1 MIKRSLFIIIILISV
16 SSLLSNFKVFHVN
29 IQQHSL
35 LNYLSAGSIQKMDK
49 EYLDRIS
56 TNYPTLSQTVI
67 PLKAVTGTYWLQNE
81 EIIKGLDLLNQANKD
96 NPYLG
101 FPDAM
106 IAGFYEFIGV
116 KDSFN
121 FYAKSAHNKLPNAPQ
136 HYVLLSKLLV
146 NENKIDSLE
155 IFFNDIKEK
164 VIDNQIFTIYLT
176 SAIDNKEKF
185 DSISLN
191 ENISFAKS
199 TFPLDKKINLLTDYL
214 VYGQEKVNNIIDLKQ
229 QAINSFEQ
237 DPNNSIKIMTEIIE
251 EMTDNIDSYEVLI
264 EMHFKNGNF
273 QEVVNL
279 YNYLESINIK
289 TFRAVII
296 EFIAISYVNLKDF
309 TRGCNLALTLN
320 NYNYKVS
327 QGLLSICNIQ

>member
-16 SSLLSNFKVFHVN
+16 SSLLSNFKVFQVN
-29 IQQHSL
+29 IQQHRL
-35 LNYLSAGSIQKMDK
+35 QNYLSAGSIQKIDK
-49 EYLDRIS
+49 EYLKRIS

-67 PLKAVTGTYWLQNE
+67 PLKAITGTYWLQNDSV
-81 EIIKGLDLLNQANKD
+81 IKGLDLLHQANKD

-106 IAGFYEFIGV
+106 IAGFYEFLGV

-155 IFFNDIKEK
+155 IFFNDIKQRL
-164 VIDNQIFTIYLT
+164 IDDQIFYIYLT
-176 SAIDNKEKF
+176 TALNNKEKF
-185 DSISLN
+185 DSVSLN

-199 TFPLDKKINLLTDYL
+199 RFPLNKQINLLTDYL
-214 VYGQEKVNNIIDLKQ
+214 VYGEEKINNIIDVKQ
-229 QAINSFEQ
+229 QAIDSFEQ
-237 DPNNSIKIMTEIIE
+237 DPDNSIKLMTEIIK
-251 EMTDNIDSYEVLI
+251 EMPDNLDSHEVLI
-264 EMHFKNGNF
+264 EMHFKKGNF
-273 QEVVNL
+273 QEAIKL
-279 YNYLESINIK
+279 YNYLGSKNFT
-289 TFRAVII
+289 TFRAVTI
-296 EFIAISYVNLKDF
+296 EFIAISYVNLKDIN
-309 TRGCNLALTLN
+309 RGCSLALELQ

-327 QGLLSICNIQ
+327 SGLASVCNI

>member
-1 MIKRSLFIIIILISV
+1 
-16 SSLLSNFKVFHVN
+16 
-29 IQQHSL
+29 
-35 LNYLSAGSIQKMDK
+35 MDK

-67 PLKAVTGTYWLQNE
+67 PFKAITGTYWLQNDSV
-81 EIIKGLDLLNQANKD
+81 IKGLDLLYQANKD

-106 IAGFYEFIGV
+106 IAGFYEFLGV

-121 FYAKSAHNKLPNAPQ
+121 FYAKSAHSKLPNAPQ

-155 IFFNDIKEK
+155 IFFNDIKQRL
-164 VIDNQIFTIYLT
+164 IDDQIYFIYLT
-176 SAIDNKEKF
+176 TALNNKEKF

-199 TFPLDKKINLLTDYL
+199 RFPLNKKINLLTDYL
-214 VYGQEKVNNIIDLKQ
+214 TYGEEKVNNIIALKQ
-229 QAINSFEQ
+229 QAIDSFEQ
-237 DPNNSIKIMTEIIE
+237 DSDNSIKLMTEIIE
-251 EMTDNIDSYEVLI
+251 EMTDNLDSHEVLI
-264 EMHFKNGNF
+264 EMHFKKGNF

-279 YNYLESINIK
+279 YDYLGSKNFQ
-289 TFRAVII
+289 TFRAVTI
-296 EFIAISYVNLKDF
+296 EFVAISYVNLKDF
-309 TRGCNLALTLN
+309 NRGCTLALELN

-327 QGLLSICNIQ
+327 QGLASVCKI

>member
-16 SSLLSNFKVFHVN
+16 SSLLSNFKVFQVN
-29 IQQHSL
+29 IQQHRIQ
-35 LNYLSAGSIQKMDK
+35 NYLSAGSIPKIDK
-49 EYLDRIS
+49 EYLKRIS

-67 PLKAVTGTYWLQNE
+67 PFKAITGTYWLQNDSV
-81 EIIKGLDLLNQANKD
+81 IKGLDLLHQANKD

-106 IAGFYEFIGV
+106 IAGFYEFLGV

-121 FYAKSAHNKLPNAPQ
+121 LYAKSAHNKLPNAPQ

-155 IFFNDIKEK
+155 IFFNDIKKRVTDE
-164 VIDNQIFTIYLT
+164 QIYTIYLT
-176 SAIDNKEKF
+176 TAIDNKEKF

-199 TFPLDKKINLLTDYL
+199 TFPFDKKINLLTDYL

-229 QAINSFEQ
+229 QAIDSFEQ

-251 EMTDNIDSYEVLI
+251 EMTDNLDSHEVLI

-273 QEVVNL
+273 QEVLNL
-279 YNYLESINIK
+279 YNYLGSNNIT
-289 TFRAVII
+289 TFRAVTL
-296 EFIAISYVNLKDF
+296 EFVAISYVNLKDIAL
-309 TRGCNLALTLN
+309 GCSLAQTLKN
-320 NYNYKVS
+320 NNYKVS
-327 QGLLSICNIQ
+327 QGLELVCNI

>member
-1 MIKRSLFIIIILISV
+1 MIKRSLYIIIIILISV
-16 SSLLSNFKVFHVN
+16 SALISNFKVFKVN
-29 IQQHSL
+29 IQQHRL
-35 LNYLSAGSIQKMDK
+35 LNYLSVGSISSMDN

-56 TNYPTLSQTVI
+56 TNYPTLSQTSI
-67 PLKAVTGTYWLQNE
+67 PLKAITGTYWLQNE
-81 EIIKGLDLLNQANKD
+81 EVIKGLDLLHQANKD

-106 IAGFYEFIGV
+106 IASFYEFLGV

-121 FYAKSAHNKLPNAPQ
+121 FYAKSAYNKLPNAPQ

-155 IFFNDIKEK
+155 IFFNNIKEI
-164 VIDNQIFTIYLT
+164 VIDNQIYTIYLT
-176 SAIDNKEKF
+176 TALNNKEKF

-199 TFPLDKKINLLTDYL
+199 RFPLDNKINLLTDYL
-214 VYGQEKVNNIIDLKQ
+214 VYGQENVNNIIDLKQ
-229 QAINSFEQ
+229 QAIDSFDQ
-237 DPNNSIKIMTEIIE
+237 DPDNSIKIITEIIE
-251 EMTDNIDSYEVLI
+251 EMTDNLDSYEVLI

-279 YNYLESINIK
+279 YNYLESNNIK
-289 TFRAVII
+289 TFRALTI
-296 EFIAISYVNLKDF
+296 EFVAISYVNLKDF
-309 TRGCNLALTLN
+309 TRGCSLALTLK

-327 QGLLSICNIQ
+327 QGLESICNI

>member
-1 MIKRSLFIIIILISV
+1 
-16 SSLLSNFKVFHVN
+16 
-29 IQQHSL
+29 
-35 LNYLSAGSIQKMDK
+35 MDK

-67 PLKAVTGTYWLQNE
+67 PFKAITGTYWLQNDSV
-81 EIIKGLDLLNQANKD
+81 IKGLDLLYQANKD

-106 IAGFYEFIGV
+106 IAGFYEFLGV

-121 FYAKSAHNKLPNAPQ
+121 FYAKSAHSKLPNAPQ

-155 IFFNDIKEK
+155 IFFNDIKQRL
-164 VIDNQIFTIYLT
+164 IDDQIYFIYLT
-176 SAIDNKEKF
+176 TALNNKEKF

-199 TFPLDKKINLLTDYL
+199 RFPLNKKINLLTDYL
-214 VYGQEKVNNIIDLKQ
+214 TYGEEKVNNIIALKQ
-229 QAINSFEQ
+229 QAIDSFEQ
-237 DPNNSIKIMTEIIE
+237 DSDNSIKLMTEIIE
-251 EMTDNIDSYEVLI
+251 EITDNLDSHEVLI
-264 EMHFKNGNF
+264 EMQFKKGNF
-273 QEVVNL
+273 QDVVNI
-279 YNYLESINIK
+279 YNNLVSKNFQ
-289 TFRAVII
+289 TFRAVTI
-296 EFIAISYVNLKDF
+296 EFVAISYVNLKDF
-309 TRGCNLALTLN
+309 NRGCTLALELN

-327 QGLLSICNIQ
+327 QGLASVCKI

>member
-1 MIKRSLFIIIILISV
+1 MIKRSLFIIVILISV
-16 SSLLSNFKVFHVN
+16 SSLLSNFKVFQVN
-29 IQQHSL
+29 LQQYRL
-35 LNYLSAGSIQKMDK
+35 LSYLSVGAIQKMDK
-49 EYLDRIS
+49 EYLDIIS

-67 PLKAVTGTYWLQNE
+67 PLKAITGTYWLQNDSV
-81 EIIKGLDLLNQANKD
+81 IKGLDLLHQANKD

-106 IAGFYEFIGV
+106 IAGFYEFLGV

-155 IFFNDIKEK
+155 IFFNDIKQRL
-164 VIDNQIFTIYLT
+164 IDDQIFTIYLT
-176 SAIDNKEKF
+176 TALNNREKF

-191 ENISFAKS
+191 ENIAFAKS
-199 TFPLDKKINLLTDYL
+199 RFPLNNKINLLTDYL
-214 VYGQEKVNNIIDLKQ
+214 MYGEEKVNNIIALKQ
-229 QAINSFEQ
+229 QAIDSFEQ
-237 DPNNSIKIMTEIIE
+237 DPDNSIKLMTEIIE
-251 EMTDNIDSYEVLI
+251 EMTDNLDSHEVLT
-264 EMHFKNGNF
+264 EMHFKKGNF

-279 YNYLESINIK
+279 YNYLVSNNFQ
-289 TFRAVII
+289 TFRAVTI
-296 EFIAISYVNLKDF
+296 EFVAISYVNLKDF
-309 TRGCNLALTLN
+309 NRGCTLALELN

-327 QGLLSICNIQ
+327 QGLASVCKI